1 MKKSFSFLLIGFV
14 LFVLY
19 ILQFTLDIK
28 WQWLYDLQLDERY
41 KRWSGVFVGAF
52 IAFQWILTLTRTSK
66 KMMKH
71 SIRFALLHK
80 WIGVLSPIFFYI
92 HALEFGYGYLA
103 LLSYIFFINMI
114 LGTVNLDIIKS
125 QKEWIFKSWMVTHVL
140 LSVVITFL
148 VVFHIGV
155 VFYYE

>member
-1 MKKSFSFLLIGFV
+1 MKKSYSFVLIGFV
-14 LFVLY
+14 LFALY
-19 ILQFTLDIK
+19 ILQFALDIK
-28 WQWLYDLQLDERY
+28 WQWLYELQLNERY

-52 IAFQWILTLTRTSK
+52 IVFQWILTLTRTSK
-66 KMMKH
+66 KLMKH
-71 SIRFALLHK
+71 SIRFSLLHK

-114 LGTVNLDIIKS
+114 LGTINLDIIKS

-148 VVFHIGV
+148 VVFHVGV